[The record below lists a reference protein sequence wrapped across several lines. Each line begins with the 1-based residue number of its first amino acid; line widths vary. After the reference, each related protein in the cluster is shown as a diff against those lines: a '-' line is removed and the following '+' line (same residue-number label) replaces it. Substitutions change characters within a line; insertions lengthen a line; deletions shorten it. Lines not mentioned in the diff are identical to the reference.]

1 MATIQHPTFPDVQQ
15 DVPDKD
21 LADWLEQGW
30 LSVLDSGAGYL
41 STGETVIKNDTGKLE
56 PLNQPKPGPRNK

>member
-1 MATIQHPTFPDVQQ
+1 MATVQHPTFPDVQQ

-30 LSVLDSGAGYL
+30 LSDQV
-41 STGETVIKNDTGKLE
+41 TPE
-56 PLNQPKPGPRNK
+56 PDLAPAPVVDAAPKPGPRKP